1 MLPEIKILLIS
12 MLPLIEIRGALPVA
26 LFYYSFSFPWALFW
40 SVLGNFIPVLF
51 LVFFLGKIANYLS
64 QKIYFFNRF
73 FNWLFSY
80 TRRRHSKKFEYL
92 GALALVLFVAIPL
105 PLTGAW
111 SGVVAAFVFGISPKK
126 SLPLIGLGILIAGLI
141 VGIFS
146 LGILRF

>member
-1 MLPEIKILLIS
+1 MLPIGELRAA
-12 MLPLIEIRGALPVA
+12 LPLALS
-26 LFYYSFSFPWALFW
+26 YYHLPFMEAFLL
-40 SVLGNFIPVLF
+40 SVVGNFLPIPF
-51 LVFFLGKIANYLS
+51 LIIFLEKFSAYLM
-64 QKIYFFNRF
+64 QKIYLLNRF

-92 GALALVLFVAIPL
+92 GALALVLFVAVPL